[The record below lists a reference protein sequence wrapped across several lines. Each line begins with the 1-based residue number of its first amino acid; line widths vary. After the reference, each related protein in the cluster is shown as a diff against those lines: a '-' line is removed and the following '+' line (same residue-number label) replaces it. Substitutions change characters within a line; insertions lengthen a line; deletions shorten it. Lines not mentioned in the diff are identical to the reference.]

1 MADMYPDEGLDVILG
16 VFPRGGTIPANLYVG
31 LFTGGSSSTVPTSAA
46 TIAAM
51 TGTFAEVTTGSAPTG
66 WPAYARQPI
75 ASTTSGWAAPG
86 AQTIWSVTG
95 RGVVGGQVSY
105 SPPVAAYSPTNAVNG
120 FFIADAITSG
130 HAVYY
135 SNFSDTTGIA
145 SLAIGDVIKVT
156 PTMGFGN

>member
-1 MADMYPDEGLDVILG
+1 MTDIFPDEGLDVILG
-16 VFPRGGTIPANLYVG
+16 VFPRGSTTPANLYVG
-31 LFTGGSSSTVPTSAA
+31 LFTGGSASTVPTAAA
-46 TIAAM
+46 TIASM
-51 TGTFAEVTTGSAPTG
+51 TGTFAEVTTGSSPTG

-86 AQTIWSVTG
+86 AQTINSITG

-105 SPPVAAYSPTNAVNG
+105 SPPVAVYTPTNAVNG

-130 HAVYY
+130 HAIVY
-135 SNFSDTTGIA
+135 SNFSDVTGIS

-156 PTMGFGN
+156 PTIGYGN